1 MEKFFKIYRMIICW
15 IPLVLTIITD
25 ELSINNKIKNFILL
39 ILFIPNIIIVIIS
52 FKIEKNE
59 EIWNKIFALIV
70 LTLSIGYM
78 IYLAIKKFM

>member
-1 MEKFFKIYRMIICW
+1 MERFFKIYRMIICW

-52 FKIEKNE
+52 FKREKNE
-59 EIWNKIFALIV
+59 EIWKKIFALIV

>member
-52 FKIEKNE
+52 FKREKNE